1 MITCK
6 VRKPVTSDCQNTS
19 IFKES
24 TFYKMQQEFFHQ
36 PVLADQVVEYLVT
49 KRDGIYVD
57 CTAGGGGHAELI
69 LKRINKNGILICL
82 DADPDALGYIE
93 KRLETYSNKILRN
106 TYFDQLDIV
115 LIEENLMPVS
125 GFLFDL
131 GLSSY
136 QIDNLKRG
144 FSFQGEGP
152 LDMRFNPRQKLSAYD
167 VVNNYPVESLQRIF
181 REYGEVRKWRRVTD
195 KIVEARHSGVIKTTG
210 QLARIVSL
218 GAHTNYHQK
227 FLARIFQAI
236 RIEVN
241 NELNRLR
248 KALEK
253 AYQCLLQQGRIVV
266 ISYHSLEDRIV
277 KDFFRL
283 KATDCVCPPDFPK
296 CVCGK
301 EAEMRIL
308 SRKAIRPSIMEIEM
322 NPRSRSARLRYAEKI
337 IL

>member
-1 MITCK
+1 
-6 VRKPVTSDCQNTS
+6 
-19 IFKES
+19 
-24 TFYKMQQEFFHQ
+24 MQQEFFHQ

-49 KRDGIYVD
+49 KKDGIYVD
-57 CTAGGGGHAELI
+57 CTAGGGGHAEKI
-69 LKRINKNGILICL
+69 LKKIDNNGILICL
-82 DADPDALGYIE
+82 DADPDALDYTE
-93 KRLETYSNKILRN
+93 KRLEPYLNKILRN

-136 QIDNLKRG
+136 QIDNIKKG
-144 FSFQGEGP
+144 FSFQGDGP

-167 VVNNYPVESLQRIF
+167 VINNYPVESLQRIF
-181 REYGEVRKWRRVTD
+181 REYGEVRKWRKVTD
-195 KIVEARHSGVIKTTG
+195 KIIEARHSGVIKTTG
-210 QLARIVSL
+210 QLARIVSPV
-218 GAHTNYHQK
+218 ANADYHQK
-227 FLARIFQAI
+227 FLARIFQAV

-241 NELNRLR
+241 NELDRLR

-253 AYQCLLQQGRIVV
+253 AYQCLLQRGRIVV

-283 KATDCVCPPDFPK
+283 KEADCVCPPDFPA

-301 EAEMRIL
+301 EVEMRIL
-308 SRKAIRPSIMEIEM
+308 SRKAIRPSVMEIEM

>member
-1 MITCK
+1 
-6 VRKPVTSDCQNTS
+6 
-19 IFKES
+19 
-24 TFYKMQQEFFHQ
+24 
-36 PVLADQVVEYLVT
+36 
-49 KRDGIYVD
+49 
-57 CTAGGGGHAELI
+57 
-69 LKRINKNGILICL
+69 
-82 DADPDALGYIE
+82 
-93 KRLETYSNKILRN
+93 
-106 TYFDQLDIV
+106 
-115 LIEENLMPVS
+115 MPVS

-195 KIVEARHSGVIKTTG
+195 KIVEARHSVVIKTTG